1 MRRALVVI
9 GLAVAIVVAGLGEA
23 ASQKA
28 EAEKHREVTA
38 PVSACR

>member
-1 MRRALVVI
+1 MRRALAVLGIAVLIVI
-9 GLAVAIVVAGLGEA
+9 AGLGEA